1 MIMLVRMLHSIIE
14 EYNLPEEEFFKDP
27 YGFID
32 KLEDEHLKIGLWM
45 AMELMD

>member
-1 MIMLVRMLHSIIE
+1 MLPRMLDRIFE
-14 EYNLPEEEFFKDP
+14 EYDLSEEEFIKDP

-32 KLEDEHLKIGLWM
+32 KLEDEYLKVGLWM

>member
-1 MIMLVRMLHSIIE
+1 MGVLETMKELIE
-14 EYNLPEEEFFKDP
+14 ENNIDPEEFAKDP

-32 KLEDEHLKIGLWM
+32 KLEDEYLKVGLWM

>member
-1 MIMLVRMLHSIIE
+1 MIMLPRMLDRIFE
-14 EYNLPEEEFFKDP
+14 EYDLSMEEFAKDP

-32 KLEDEHLKIGLWM
+32 KLEDEYLKVGLLM